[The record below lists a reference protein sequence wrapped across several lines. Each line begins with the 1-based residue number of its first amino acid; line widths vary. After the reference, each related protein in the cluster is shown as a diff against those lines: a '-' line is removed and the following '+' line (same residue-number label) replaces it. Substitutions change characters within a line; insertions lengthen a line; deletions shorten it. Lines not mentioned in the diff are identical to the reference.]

1 MPKTMEEIDF
11 REKAWMQA
19 RGYLMFENGYKE
31 LMTVEIDK
39 FYVKKEVEKKKK
51 KTKKR
56 NISEL

>member
-1 MPKTMEEIDF
+1 
-11 REKAWMQA
+11 
-19 RGYLMFENGYKE
+19 MFENGYKE

-56 NISEL
+56 NISELWI